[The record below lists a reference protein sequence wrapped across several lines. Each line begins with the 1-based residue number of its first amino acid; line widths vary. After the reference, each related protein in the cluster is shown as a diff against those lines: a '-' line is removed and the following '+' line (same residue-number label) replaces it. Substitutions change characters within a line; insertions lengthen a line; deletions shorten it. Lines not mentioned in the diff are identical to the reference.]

1 MNKIGIL
8 IIAYNAESTIEST
21 LSRIPKD
28 FTSNI
33 HSILIS
39 DDNSKDLTSVKADL
53 YAKSSNL
60 PIQVVVQPI
69 NLGYGGNQKFGYQW
83 AITKDLDAVV
93 MLHANGQYAPEQ
105 MYKLIEPLEKD
116 LADAVFGSRMMVKG
130 AARRGG
136 MPLYKFLGNK
146 ILTRNYAQLK
156 HSFA

>member
-33 HSILIS
+33 QSILIS
-39 DDNSKDLTSVKADL
+39 DDNSKDLTSVKAYL

-69 NLGYGGNQKFGYQW
+69 N
-83 AITKDLDAVV
+83 
-93 MLHANGQYAPEQ
+93 
-105 MYKLIEPLEKD
+105 
-116 LADAVFGSRMMVKG
+116 
-130 AARRGG
+130 
-136 MPLYKFLGNK
+136 
-146 ILTRNYAQLK
+146 
-156 HSFA
+156 